1 MHFVRL
7 GPPLAALALAPFLT
21 FAPLVA
27 CSDDA
32 PAPIVGSDAALGDA
46 SANPVDGG
54 APEDAAPPSW
64 TVVDGG
70 YAGPDG
76 STLPA
81 TAFATGVGPVTP
93 GSCGGFG
100 NEQLPGIVLGPP
112 VGGGGNQGSLDV
124 YSLGN
129 GGSIVLSFG
138 DTAGNHAIVDGPGD
152 DFIVFE
158 NAFFIGGNPGAI
170 YAEPGEVAV
179 SEDGVTWKALACD
192 GKRPYTNCAGIKP
205 VFAGPTANVSP
216 LDPAVAG
223 GDAFDLAAFGVVR
236 ARFVKIT
243 DRTTQPC
250 TPGENQATTNGFD
263 LDGIAVLHHD

>member
-1 MHFVRL
+1 MNFVRFCSPL
-7 GPPLAALALAPFLT
+7 VALALLVAGVPLAA
-21 FAPLVA
+21 
-27 CSDDA
+27 CSD
-32 PAPIVGSDAALGDA
+32 PAGANVGSDAPLGDA

-54 APEDAAPPSW
+54 GPEDAGPPSW

-81 TAFATGVGPVTP
+81 TAFATGVASVVP
-93 GSCGGFG
+93 GSCGGFASD
-100 NEQLPGIVLGPP
+100 QLPGIVVGPP
-112 VGGGGNQGSLDV
+112 VGGGGNQGGLDV

-129 GGSIVLSFG
+129 GGSIVLTFG
-138 DTAGNHAIVDGPGD
+138 DVAGNHAIVDGPGD
-152 DFIVFE
+152 DFVVFE
-158 NAFFIGGNPGAI
+158 NAFFIGGNPGAV

-179 SEDGVTWKALACD
+179 SEDGVVWKSLACD

-205 VFAGPTANVSP
+205 VFAGPTATVSP
-216 LDPAVAG
+216 LDPAAAG
-223 GDAFDLAAFGVVR
+223 GDRFDLAAFGLPR

-263 LDGIAVLHHD
+263 LGGVAVLHHD